1 MSGQDTAE
9 PRKLFPRLVRDG
21 HQAVPSA
28 LPVTYSHAEGIAEI
42 RFTRPELSNAL
53 DLETTAAFAEAV
65 ERATSEP
72 AVKVIV
78 VSAEGRNF
86 IAGGDLD
93 YFRTAA
99 DRPEAARRLITP
111 LHRALA
117 VLANAPQIT
126 VGKIQGAA
134 AGAGMAIA
142 LNLDL
147 AIASSN
153 ASFNFAYARVGASPD
168 CGGSWILPRLVGQ
181 RKALEIALLSET
193 IDAVEAA
200 RLGIVNRV
208 VPPETLDDEVAR
220 LAARL
225 AAGPALAQD
234 HIKSLMRQSFERSFE
249 EQLDDELADFADCA
263 ATADFSEAIR
273 AFFEKR
279 PPAFAKTCKG
289 PGLRS

>member
-1 MSGQDTAE
+1 MNGKDNAE
-9 PRKLFPRLVRDG
+9 HRRLFPRLVRDG
-21 HQAVPSA
+21 HKAIPSA
-28 LPVTYSHAEGIAEI
+28 SPVTYSHAEGIAEI
-42 RFTRPELSNAL
+42 RFSRPERSNTL
-53 DLETTAAFAEAV
+53 DLETAAAFAEAV
-65 ERATSEP
+65 ERATAETS
-72 AVKVIV
+72 VKVIV
-78 VSAEGRNF
+78 VSAEGRTF
-86 IAGGDLD
+86 IAGGDLG
-93 YFRTAA
+93 YFRDAA
-99 DRPEAARRLITP
+99 DRPEAARRLIAP

-126 VGKIQGAA
+126 IGKIHGAT

-147 AIASSN
+147 AIASEN
-153 ASFNFAYARVGASPD
+153 ATFNFAYARVGASPD

-193 IDAVEAA
+193 IGAAEAA

-208 VPPETLDDEVAR
+208 VPSETLDGEVAR

-249 EQLDDELADFADCA
+249 EQLDDELADFTDCT
-263 ATADFSEAIR
+263 ATPDFSEAIR

-279 PPAFAKTCKG
+279 PPVFAKTCKG
-289 PGLRS
+289 SGLG